1 MQIKQKIVGKTM
13 EGVIQTVNVSATLRA
28 MDIGANVFFDS
39 EVNEITLRNACTRL
53 KSAQVGAWSVDKIGK
68 KGFKVTRTA

>member
-1 MQIKQKIVGKTM
+1 M

-28 MDIGANVFFDS
+28 MEIGANVFFDS

-53 KSAQVGAWSVDKIGK
+53 KSIKVGAWSVDKVGK

>member
-1 MQIKQKIVGKTM
+1 M

-28 MDIGANVFFDS
+28 MPVGANVFFDS

-53 KSAQVGAWSVDKIGK
+53 KATKVGVWTVDKTGK
-68 KGFKVTRTA
+68 EGFWVTRIE